1 MKTLK
6 AHVEN
11 GRVVLDEPMDL
22 PEGTPLHLVV
32 DEGDDLDPEERAAR
46 DASVEEGY
54 AQYKSGAKGVS
65 AEELLAEL
73 RNRK

>member
-22 PEGTPLHLVV
+22 PEGTPLALVV
-32 DEGDDLDPEERAAR
+32 DDGGELDPEERAALN
-46 DASVEEGY
+46 AALEESW
-54 AQYKSGAKGVS
+54 AEYKSGNTEPVEKLI
-65 AEELLAEL
+65 EELKS
-73 RNRK
+73 RR